1 MNRTIYQAVRVEYSG
16 SPNISVSVDALP
28 LISAQTLPYHST
40 FRGRRITLPVTSNNT
55 SLNYSGFISH
65 LESSSTQ
72 LQNENF
78 EGVPIE
84 SFSQQQ
90 LFHYYDV
97 GFRGTSL
104 QPEIYLDEVAQT
116 KNFQTVN
123 GIATTISTSKKADT
137 VRVYFDQLAYG
148 YIPHIHNLALT
159 DAEILWARPVALP
172 PRFYRGIRTHAEFQI
187 TYKGDVDIQWYLDGT
202 SIGTYNF
209 DSTEVV
215 GQDSNGNDITDYITK
230 TEKAY
235 FQSGTI
241 GHVLQYIHTNP
252 EDGGK
257 IYIVETDVT
266 LADLEQRAM
275 TPQAEEG

>member
-1 MNRTIYQAVRVEYSG
+1 MNRTIFQAVRVEYAGNPS
-16 SPNISVSVDALP
+16 ITVSVDAQAVLSAYALP
-28 LISAQTLPYHST
+28 NHNT
-40 FRGRRITLPVTSNNT
+40 FRGRRITLPVLDGTT
-55 SLNYSGFISH
+55 KLNYSGYISH
-65 LESSSTQ
+65 LESTSTQ
-72 LQNENF
+72 LQNETF

-84 SFSQQQ
+84 NFSQQQ

-116 KNFQTVN
+116 KNFQIVN
-123 GIATTISTSKKADT
+123 STATTISTTKQTDT
-137 VRVYFDQLAYG
+137 VRVYFNELAYG
-148 YIPHIHNLALT
+148 YVPHIHNLATT
-159 DAEILWARPVALP
+159 DSEILWARPVALP
-172 PRFYRGIRTHAEFQI
+172 PRFYRGVRTHAEFQI
-187 TYKGDVDIQWYLDGT
+187 TYKGNVDIQWYLDGT
-202 SIGTYNF
+202 SIGTYSF
-209 DSTEVV
+209 SS
-215 GQDSNGNDITDYITK
+215 SNTT

-235 FQSGTI
+235 FQSGTL

>member
-1 MNRTIYQAVRVEYSG
+1 MQRNIYSAIRLEYSQQ
-16 SPNISVSVDALP
+16 PTIKVSVDGALVSTIALP
-28 LISAQTLPYHST
+28 YQEK
-40 FRGRRITLPVTSNNT
+40 FKGRRITLPSSV
-55 SLNYSGFISH
+55 SGYIPH
-65 LESSSTQ
+65 METLTAGL

-90 LFHYYDV
+90 LFHYFEYAM
-97 GFRGTSL
+97 RGAGTL
-104 QPEIYLDEVAQT
+104 VPKIYVDGTEQG
-116 KNFQTVN
+116 QSYS
-123 GIATTISTSKKADT
+123 ISTSET
-137 VRVYFDQLAYG
+137 VEVYRIYFDSLAYG
-148 YIPHIHNLALT
+148 YIPHMHNTGTSTA

-172 PRFYRGIRTHAEFQI
+172 PRFYRGVRTHAEFQI
-187 TYKGDVDIQWYLDGT
+187 TYKGNVDIQWYLDGT
-202 SIGTYNF
+202 SIGTYSF

-241 GHVLQYIHTNP
+241 GHVLQYIHLNP

>member
-1 MNRTIYQAVRVEYSG
+1 MNRVLYQAVNIEYFG
-16 SPNISVSVDALP
+16 NPTVTVSVDGSAVLSDHALP
-28 LISAQTLPYHST
+28 SQTT
-40 FRGRRITLPVTSNNT
+40 FRKRRVTLPVAT
-55 SLNYSGFISH
+55 SGFISH
-65 LESSSTQ
+65 LVSTSTNLLNQ
-72 LQNENF
+72 DF
-78 EGVPIE
+78 EAVPIE
-84 SFSQQQ
+84 SFNQQQ
-90 LFHYYDV
+90 LFHYYEF
-97 GFRGTSL
+97 GFRGTGQL
-104 QPEIYLDEVAQT
+104 QPKIYLDGTEQT
-116 KNFQTVN
+116 ENLGNGVN
-123 GIATTISTSKKADT
+123 TSQVVDT
-137 VRVYFDQLAYG
+137 MRLYFNPLAYG
-148 YIPHIHNLALT
+148 YVPHIHNAGT
-159 DAEILWARPVALP
+159 SDVDAEILWARPVALP

-241 GHVLQYIHTNP
+241 GHVLQYIHLNP

>member
-1 MNRTIYQAVRVEYSG
+1 MNRTIFQAVRVEYAGNPS
-16 SPNISVSVDALP
+16 ITVSVDAQAVLSAYALP
-28 LISAQTLPYHST
+28 NHNT
-40 FRGRRITLPVTSNNT
+40 FRGRRITLPVLDGTT
-55 SLNYSGFISH
+55 KLNYSGYISH
-65 LESSSTQ
+65 LESTSTQ
-72 LQNENF
+72 LQNETF

-84 SFSQQQ
+84 NFSQQQ

-116 KNFQTVN
+116 KNFQIVN
-123 GIATTISTSKKADT
+123 STATTISTTKQTDT
-137 VRVYFDQLAYG
+137 VRVYFNELAYG
-148 YIPHIHNLALT
+148 YVPHIHNLATT
-159 DAEILWARPVALP
+159 DSEILWARPVALP
-172 PRFYRGIRTHAEFQI
+172 PRFYRGVRTHAEFQI
-187 TYKGDVDIQWYLDGT
+187 TYKGNVDIQWYLDGK
-202 SIGTYNF
+202 SIGTYSF

-235 FQSGTI
+235 FPSGTI